1 VIAASKEEA
10 REIILRGVQTLLAR
24 HGYRKMTMDDLA
36 AEVGIGKGTIYLYF
50 PSKEEL
56 VLSHIDG
63 IVERVCEK
71 LTDIR
76 GSARGTQQKLHAMLV
91 ERVMVRFD
99 SVYPYRK
106 KVGENLQD
114 LRSLLLERRKAHF
127 TKEAQIV
134 SACLLDGRRAQE
146 LRFQNASQTAMDMI
160 LATNAMLPSSLT
172 PDELDDREGV
182 RKTTSGVASLLIRGV
197 SRRPTDLA

>member
-10 REIILRGVQTLLAR
+10 RRNILRGVQKLLAR
-24 HGYRKMTMDDLA
+24 KGYRKMTMDDLA
-36 AEVGIGKGTIYLYF
+36 AEVAIGKGTIYLYF

-56 VLSHIDG
+56 VLSHIDE

-76 GSARGTQQKLHAMLV
+76 GSARGTRQKLHAMLL

-114 LRSLLLERRKAHF
+114 LRALLLERRKEHF
-127 TKEAQIV
+127 RKEAQIV
-134 SACLLDGRRAQE
+134 AACLLDGRNAGE

-172 PDELDDREGV
+172 ADELEDREGV
-182 RKTTSGVASLLIRGV
+182 RQITSGVASLLIRGV
-197 SRRPTDLA
+197 SRA